1 MSRSHHKELEV
12 LEREDFTC
20 LREIEET
27 YGLES
32 SLEELEDESGF
43 DPVKYYLRDM
53 GDIPLLSREE
63 EVRLAREIEEGERQA
78 IHGALKL
85 RSTLSRICASLERFL
100 RREIRAREILRDADE
115 FFDDSGKEEEVG
127 RLITWAQE
135 VQELSSEILAEW
147 RKVPEGKGARLSHY
161 REISRLRDRLEEKL
175 FEHRLS
181 RKFIEELCR
190 EPLQMGC
197 ELRRAEKELQ
207 QIEKNGYRLAVLI
220 QHFIR
225 TDGEYARI
233 QEVSA
238 RIGISPQK
246 FLEYQKRYRHLQSLR
261 QNIPERFGVTLSRFR
276 TILTEIEEGLSRA
289 RQAKESLVRA
299 NLRLVVSVAK
309 KYVGRGLPFLDL
321 IQEGNIGLM
330 KAVEKF
336 DWRRGYKFSTYAT
349 WWIRQAITRA
359 IADQAR
365 TIRIPVHMI
374 ELVNKLVRTSL
385 RYYQEKGEEPTPEIL
400 AQEMGLPVEKVKT
413 ILKITKDPVS
423 LETPVGD
430 DEDSLL
436 GDFIE
441 DEMILGPHQ
450 ATEDLSLVEEVR
462 KLLSMLSPRE
472 EKILR
477 LRFGI
482 GEKYEHTL
490 EEVGRAFGVTRER
503 IRQIE
508 SKALRK
514 LRHPH
519 RSKHLKFYLT
529 S

>member
-1 MSRSHHKELEV
+1 MSRSRKEIQV
-12 LEREDFTC
+12 LEQEGLSC
-20 LREIEET
+20 LREIEEA
-27 YGLES
+27 YGFDS
-32 SLEELEDESGF
+32 RLEEIEEEGSF
-43 DPVKYYLRDM
+43 DPVKYYLKDM

-78 IHGALKL
+78 VRAVLKFKSAPRQIGEL
-85 RSTLSRICASLERFL
+85 FERFL
-100 RREIRAREILRDADE
+100 RCELRVREILRDADE
-115 FFDDSGKEEEVG
+115 FSDDPAGEEDG
-127 RLITWAQE
+127 GLRDWARE
-135 VQELSSEILAEW
+135 VQTLCVRILKNWEE
-147 RKVPEGKGARLSHY
+147 VPEGKGARLSHY
-161 REISRLRDRLEEKL
+161 RSLGRLREALESRL
-175 FEHRLS
+175 FERRLS
-181 RKFIEELCR
+181 RKFIEGLCR
-190 EPLQMGC
+190 EPLQVGC
-197 ELRRAEKELQ
+197 ELKRAEKDLKN
-207 QIEKNGYRLAVLI
+207 IEASGYRLSVLI

-225 TDGEYARI
+225 TDGDYARVE
-233 QEVSA
+233 EVASRVGLSA
-238 RIGISPQK
+238 ER
-246 FLEYQKRYRHLQSLR
+246 FLEFRARYERLQGLR
-261 QNIPERFGVTLSRFR
+261 REIPRRFGVSLSRFR
-276 TILTEIEEGLSRA
+276 EILSEIESGLTRA
-289 RQAKESLVRA
+289 REAKEALVRA

-336 DWRRGYKFSTYAT
+336 DYRRGYKFSTYAT

-374 ELVNKLVRTSL
+374 ELINKLVRTSL

-462 KLLSMLSPRE
+462 KLLSLLSPRE
-472 EKILR
+472 EKVLR

-490 EEVGRAFGVTRER
+490 EEVGKAFGVTRER

-519 RSKHLKFYLT
+519 RSKHLKYYLT

>member
-1 MSRSHHKELEV
+1 MSRSRKGLEV
-12 LEREDFTC
+12 LTREERSC
-20 LREIEET
+20 LTEMGHLYGIEED
-27 YGLES
+27 LEA
-32 SLEELEDESGF
+32 LEVREF
-43 DPVKYYLRDM
+43 DPVRYYLKDM
-53 GDIPLLSREE
+53 GDIPLLTREE
-63 EVRLAREIEEGERQA
+63 EVELARAMEEGEMQA
-78 IHGALKL
+78 LSAALSLPWTL
-85 RSTLSRICASLERFL
+85 RKLSRILVDFEKGRVRL
-100 RREIRAREILRDADE
+100 REILRDVDE
-115 FFDDSGKEEEVG
+115 FSEDAEQV
-127 RLITWAQE
+127 
-135 VQELSSEILAEW
+135 SSVRGWL
-147 RKVPEGKGARLSHY
+147 
-161 REISRLRDRLEEKL
+161 EKL
-175 FEHRLS
+175 QECLREMQTLLEDFPQEKGRRIGAYHRLYLLRKTLREVLCSKRLS
-181 RKFIEELCR
+181 RKLIEELVK
-190 EPLQMGC
+190 EPLEAAC
-197 ELRRAEKELQ
+197 ELARAEKSLQ
-207 QIEKNGYRLAVLI
+207 ALEERTGHRLAVLI
-220 QHFIR
+220 QHFVKSNGDFTR
-225 TDGEYARI
+225 VEAASSKLGLSPGEFLRFREKYLTL
-233 QEVSA
+233 QE
-238 RIGISPQK
+238 
-246 FLEYQKRYRHLQSLR
+246 LR
-261 QNIPERFGVTLSRFR
+261 REIPERFGVPLPRFR
-276 TILTEIEEGLSRA
+276 KVMGEMQAGLSQA
-289 RQAKESLVRA
+289 REAKERLVRA

-374 ELVNKLVRTSL
+374 ELINKLVRTSL

-413 ILKITKDPVS
+413 ILKVTKDPVS

-441 DEMILGPHQ
+441 DEMIMGPDE
-450 ATEDLSLVEEVR
+450 ATEDLSMMEEVR
-462 KLLSMLSPRE
+462 KLLSLLTPRE
-472 EKILR
+472 EKVLR

-482 GEKYEHTL
+482 GEKHEHTL

-519 RSKHLKFYLT
+519 RSKFLKFYLR

>member
-1 MSRSHHKELEV
+1 MSRSKKGLELLEKEEPSCLTEV
-12 LEREDFTC
+12 GAL
-20 LREIEET
+20 
-27 YGLES
+27 YGLEED
-32 SLEELEDESGF
+32 LEALEAREF
-43 DPVKYYLRDM
+43 DPVRYYLKDM
-53 GDIPLLSREE
+53 GDIPLLTREE
-63 EVRLAREIEEGERQA
+63 EVELARAMEEGEIQA
-78 IHGALKL
+78 LAAALSLPWTLRKL
-85 RSTLSRICASLERFL
+85 AHLLADFEKGKVRL
-100 RREIRAREILRDADE
+100 REILRDVDE
-115 FFDDSGKEEEVG
+115 FSEDSGETSSTKEWLEQLRGTLKEMLSLLEDLPQEKGPRIGAYRRLYLLRRSLSEV
-127 RLITWAQE
+127 
-135 VQELSSEILAEW
+135 
-147 RKVPEGKGARLSHY
+147 
-161 REISRLRDRLEEKL
+161 L
-175 FEHRLS
+175 FTRRLS
-181 RKFIEELCR
+181 RRLVEELVK
-190 EPLQMGC
+190 EPLEVAC
-197 ELRRAEKELQ
+197 ELSRAERALKEM
-207 QIEKNGYRLAVLI
+207 EERTGYQLAVLI
-220 QHFIR
+220 QHFVKSN
-225 TDGEYARI
+225 GEFSRVEAA
-233 QEVSA
+233 SA
-238 RIGISPQK
+238 KLGLSAEE
-246 FLEYQKRYRHLQSLR
+246 FLRLR
-261 QNIPERFGVTLSRFR
+261 EKYLAFQRLRREIPERFGVPLLRFR
-276 TILTEIEEGLSRA
+276 KVIEEMQAGLSRA
-289 RQAKESLVRA
+289 REAKERLVRA

-385 RYYQEKGEEPTPEIL
+385 RYYQEKGEEPTPEVL

-413 ILKITKDPVS
+413 ILKVTKDPVS

-441 DEMILGPHQ
+441 DEMILGPDE
-450 ATEDLSLVEEVR
+450 AAEDLSMMEEVR
-462 KLLSMLSPRE
+462 KLLSLLTPRE
-472 EKILR
+472 EKVLR

-482 GEKYEHTL
+482 GERHEHTL

-514 LRHPH
+514 LRHPQ
-519 RSKHLKFYLT
+519 RSKFLKIYLT

>member
-1 MSRSHHKELEV
+1 MNRSHKEIKILENEG
-12 LEREDFTC
+12 LSC
-20 LREIEET
+20 LREIEEA
-27 YGLES
+27 YGFDSRLDEI
-32 SLEELEDESGF
+32 EEESGF
-43 DPVKYYLRDM
+43 DPVKYYLKDM

-63 EVRLAREIEEGERQA
+63 EVKLAREMEEGERQA
-78 IHGALKL
+78 VRAALRF
-85 RSTLSRICASLERFL
+85 RSTPLRIKELFEKFLKGERK
-100 RREIRAREILRDADE
+100 IREILRDADE
-115 FFDDSGKEEEVG
+115 FSEETPGDEVRG
-127 RLITWAQE
+127 AHEWMQ
-135 VQELSSEILAEW
+135 EILSLCKRLLEGW
-147 RKVPEGKGARLSHY
+147 EEVPEGKGARLSHY
-161 REISRLRDRLEEKL
+161 KNLAKLREDLEKCL
-175 FEHRLS
+175 FERRLARS
-181 RKFIEELCR
+181 FIEGLCR
-190 EPLQMGC
+190 EPLEKGC
-197 ELRRAEKELQ
+197 ELRRAEKEVRAL
-207 QIEKNGYRLAVLI
+207 EEAGYRLSVLI

-225 TDGEYARI
+225 TDGDFARV
-233 QEVSA
+233 EEAAAKV
-238 RIGISPQK
+238 GLSPEK
-246 FLEYQKRYRHLQSLR
+246 FLEFRRRYERLKALQRDLPR
-261 QNIPERFGVTLSRFR
+261 RFGVSLSTFR
-276 TILTEIEEGLSRA
+276 EVLYEMEAGLSRA
-289 RQAKESLVRA
+289 REAKESLVRA

-336 DWRRGYKFSTYAT
+336 DYRRGYKFSTYAT

-374 ELVNKLVRTSL
+374 ELINKLVRTSL
-385 RYYQEKGEEPTPEIL
+385 RYYQEKGEEPTPEVL
-400 AQEMGLPVEKVKT
+400 AREMGLPVEKVKT

-462 KLLSMLSPRE
+462 KLLSCLSPRE
-472 EKILR
+472 EKVLR

-490 EEVGRAFGVTRER
+490 EEVGKAFGVTRER

-519 RSKHLKFYLT
+519 RSKHLKYYLT

>member
-1 MSRSHHKELEV
+1 MSRSHNELQVFEEGV
-12 LEREDFTC
+12 SC

-27 YGLES
+27 YGFDSGLPEI
-32 SLEELEDESGF
+32 EEESGF

-63 EVRLAREIEEGERQA
+63 EVRLAREMEEGEQQA
-78 IHGALKL
+78 VRAALRFRTGVQRVGETFAKL
-85 RSTLSRICASLERFL
+85 LEGRIRV
-100 RREIRAREILRDADE
+100 REVLRDADE
-115 FFDDSGKEEEVG
+115 FSEETPGEDDKGIGE
-127 RLITWAQE
+127 WAQE
-135 VQELSSEILAEW
+135 IRNLADSLLRQW
-147 RKVPEGKGARLSHY
+147 DDLPSGRGARLSHY
-161 REISRLRDRLEEKL
+161 RTLSRLRTHLERHL
-175 FEHRLS
+175 FERRLA
-181 RKFIEELCR
+181 RRFIEALCR
-190 EPLQMGC
+190 EPLEKGC
-197 ELRRAEKELQ
+197 ELRRAERDLKGVE
-207 QIEKNGYRLAVLI
+207 ESGYRLSVLI

-225 TDGEYARI
+225 SNGDYVRLEEAAAR
-233 QEVSA
+233 V
-238 RIGISPQK
+238 GLSPK
-246 FLEYQKRYRHLQSLR
+246 RFLEFRERYERFKALQR
-261 QNIPERFGVTLSRFR
+261 EIPLRFGVSLPTFREVLSDMER
-276 TILTEIEEGLSRA
+276 GLSRA
-289 RQAKESLVRA
+289 REAKESLVRA

-336 DWRRGYKFSTYAT
+336 DYRRGYKFSTYAT

-374 ELVNKLVRTSL
+374 ELINKLVRTSL
-385 RYYQEKGEEPTPEIL
+385 RYYQEKGEEPTPEVL
-400 AQEMGLPVEKVKT
+400 AREMGLPVEKVKT

-450 ATEDLSLVEEVR
+450 ATEDLSMVEEVR
-462 KLLSMLSPRE
+462 KLLSCLSPRE
-472 EKILR
+472 EKVLR

-490 EEVGRAFGVTRER
+490 EEVGKAFGVTRER

-519 RSKHLKFYLT
+519 RSKHLKYYLT